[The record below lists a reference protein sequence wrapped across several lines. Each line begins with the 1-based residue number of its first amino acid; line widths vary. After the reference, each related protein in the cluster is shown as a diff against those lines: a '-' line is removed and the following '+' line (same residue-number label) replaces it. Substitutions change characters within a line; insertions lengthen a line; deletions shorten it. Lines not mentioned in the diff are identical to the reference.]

1 MAPNRDCAYLLT
13 LVVFALALMYWSVNM
28 TADYDDGSASGELE
42 DYDDADDRLLRRM
55 PSPLPTPSP
64 SPITGPMVMKSIVG
78 ECFQFSGR
86 DGNGDENRYEFCGF
100 KSVRQTVTKNGNS
113 YSCGYW
119 TRWNTEQSDGKTK
132 WVSQF
137 YDDGESCGG
146 DVRRTTTIF
155 FQCREDSEI
164 PEILSAREPSMC
176 QYELQ
181 IAIKE
186 WCEVEKSGLAGK
198 NTGLAAPGKA

>member
-1 MAPNRDCAYLLT
+1 
-13 LVVFALALMYWSVNM
+13 M
-28 TADYDDGSASGELE
+28 TAGLDDVESSAPLE

-55 PSPLPTPSP
+55 PSPLPSPSP
-64 SPITGPMVMKSIVG
+64 SPITGPMVLKTIVG
-78 ECFQFSGR
+78 ECFQFTGK

-100 KSVRQTVTKNGNS
+100 KSVRQTVVKNGNS

-119 TRWNTEQSDGKTK
+119 SKWNTEPGEGGKEK

-146 DVRRTTTIF
+146 SVRRTTTIF
-155 FQCREDSEI
+155 YQCKPDSDV

-186 WCEVEKSGLAGK
+186 WCEVEKQGLAGT
-198 NTGLAAPGKA
+198 NTGMAAPGKEGAPKGKEGVSKQM